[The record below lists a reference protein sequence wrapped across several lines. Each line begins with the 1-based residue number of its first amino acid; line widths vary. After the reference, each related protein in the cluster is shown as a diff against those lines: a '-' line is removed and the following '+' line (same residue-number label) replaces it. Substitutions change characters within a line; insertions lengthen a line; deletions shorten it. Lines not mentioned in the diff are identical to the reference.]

1 MSQIGTQLFSV
12 LSVLTTSLFYDFS
25 QKYKFAKKKTKGRLK
40 PIQMCPPDQTEMAAR
55 TSSFEH
61 SCNVISE
68 NVPLVGKPNE
78 KKTNSFYVLTTII
91 LMIVAAGYFLAHRSP
106 ADANQTST
114 PALRPLPNH
123 PAAKKPK
130 YTATQFVSFTIST
143 FGGFQNKGECEGKDV
158 EEETGT
164 CYLGNKQ
171 NLTEDVEHRLKLLY
185 AVLDGI
191 KADKKAE
198 EPKIDHRKGVL
209 KIFMV
214 PEFYFRGPDGAYP
227 MEELLDNGILLD
239 TANKINDYIS
249 VPEFSDYL
257 FVFGTVIAASW
268 AHTNNAAP
276 FRQWDVPTM
285 QDDEVLYYNF
295 APVFRGGPEKTK
307 YIFTKKSISTI
318 DFLSNVTMLP
328 NPMNNNVKSYD
339 DVPEAFKEMLE
350 DHDTVLVQ
358 DNVID
363 VDGVR
368 VGVEVCLDHLKGLL
382 WSKLQQNNDDL
393 VDVLLITSAGMAIEM
408 GPSPI
413 APGGVV
419 YMSDGGATSAACW
432 RSSEDTLPYDPERVC
447 QSPTPKGIKHYP
459 PVASAEYSSFFTMAA
474 CENVEDMSLM
484 EGYYSV
490 HQTQGCSYSLSDFG
504 IAVLDETQT
513 YFWPSLE
520 YYPTVDLPKH

>member
-1 MSQIGTQLFSV
+1 LFSQF
-12 LSVLTTSLFYDFS
+12 SHSHYFTISHTS
-25 QKYKFAKKKTKGRLK
+25 AKKKKSHQEGRHK
-40 PIQMCPPDQTEMAAR
+40 PVTMCTSDQTEMAAR
-55 TSSFEH
+55 PSSCDDCF
-61 SCNVISE
+61 NVITE

-78 KKTNSFYVLTTII
+78 KKEKKTKSFYVLSTLI
-91 LMIVAAGYFLAHRSP
+91 LMIVAAAYFLSHHQKP
-106 ADANQTST
+106 ADANHTST

-123 PAAKKPK
+123 PAAEKPK
-130 YTATQFVSFTIST
+130 YTATQFISFTIST
-143 FGGFQNKGECEGKDV
+143 FGGFQNYGECEGKDV

-185 AVLDGI
+185 EVLDGI

-198 EPKIDHRKGVL
+198 EPKIDHRTDVL

-257 FVFGTVIAASW
+257 FVLGTIVAASW

-295 APVFRGGPEKTK
+295 APVFRGGPKNSRQK

-318 DFLSNVTMLP
+318 DFLSNTMLP
-328 NPMNNNVKSYD
+328 NPTNDNVKSYD
-339 DVPEAFKEMLE
+339 DIPEAFKEMLE

-382 WSKLQQNNDDL
+382 WSKLQENNDDL
-393 VDVLLITSAGMAIEM
+393 VDVLLITSAGMAIEF
-408 GPSPI
+408 GPSPV

-419 YMSDGGATSAACW
+419 YMTDGGATSAACW

-459 PVASAEYSSFFTMAA
+459 PVASDEYSSFFTMAA
-474 CENVEDMSLM
+474 CEDVKDISLM

-504 IAVLDETQT
+504 IAVLDETQK
-513 YFWPSLE
+513 YFLPSTE
-520 YYPTVDLPKH
+520 FYPTVDLPKH